1 MFRVYTA
8 RHVAM
13 VADEHPVRNRAAM
26 NGIGEAMRESRDS
39 LHRHLAI
46 AGNIAVSRPDET
58 PRFSNILRIRKEPNE
73 DIGHAIA
80 FHSEAAGSRA
90 YGPRK
95 MSVSLSR
102 VK

>member
-1 MFRVYTA
+1 M
-8 RHVAM
+8 
-13 VADEHPVRNRAAM
+13 ADKQAVRDW
-26 NGIGEAMRESRDS
+26 AMRQFVRDPVNESALADSRSDASVPAGGYAAQPDTTTGFGDRDRV
-39 LHRHLAI
+39 LKQ
-46 AGNIAVSRPDET
+46 SR
-58 PRFSNILRIRKEPNE
+58 E